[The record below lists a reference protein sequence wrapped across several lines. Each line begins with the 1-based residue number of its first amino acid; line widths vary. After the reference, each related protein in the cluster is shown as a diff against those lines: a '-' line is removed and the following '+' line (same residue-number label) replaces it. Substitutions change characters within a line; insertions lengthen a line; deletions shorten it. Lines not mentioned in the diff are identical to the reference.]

1 MIKSSQTAGWLM
13 LVQWLGISLAT
24 SLPIAVQAAT
34 SEEVAPA
41 TIAPVEIAPAPAPE
55 APASLPEPAPLPDPV
70 VVESEPRPAA
80 AAAEL
85 EAIETKPVEVA
96 PNQPEVVS
104 DQTYINPQDF
114 SLSEQPDRP
123 ATPDVIISERSSG
136 CQAVLQP
143 GSSVP
148 TRLCH
153 TPPAQTAYTARPD
166 QSSSLGQIDQ
176 SQSGGS
182 SYNAAYASSA
192 QSGSSSYNTG
202 RNSSISKLYRGS
214 NPLRWLGLSGKNM
227 FFPLSIPAEISSV
240 FGWRLNPVSGTWRMH
255 TGTDLAAP
263 IGTPVLAVQTGEVVA
278 ANSLGGYG
286 LAVILA
292 HNQHQHETLYA
303 HLSELLVNP
312 GQTVKQGEV
321 IGLVGSTGNST
332 GPHLHFEILQRTAE
346 GMVPV
351 DSGPKL
357 TAAMNEMQR
366 AIKVAGAKP
375 AVNPSAN

>member
-1 MIKSSQTAGWLM
+1 MIKSSQTTGWLM

-24 SLPIAVQAAT
+24 SLPIAVNAAT
-34 SEEVAPA
+34 SDEVAPA
-41 TIAPVEIAPAPAPE
+41 AIAPVEIAPPAVSEAPAP
-55 APASLPEPAPLPDPV
+55 LPEPAAPLPDPV
-70 VVESEPRPAA
+70 VVESQPHPAA

-85 EAIETKPVEVA
+85 EAIEAKPVA
-96 PNQPEVVS
+96 SQQPEVVS
-104 DQTYINPQDF
+104 NQTYINPKDF
-114 SLSEQPDRP
+114 SLSEQPDHP
-123 ATPDVIISERSSG
+123 ASPDVVISERSSG

-148 TRLCH
+148 TSLCH
-153 TPPAQTAYTARPD
+153 TPPAQTAYTARAD
-166 QSSSLGQIDQ
+166 QSPSLDRINQGQY
-176 SQSGGS
+176 GGS
-182 SYNAAYASSA
+182 GYSTASSESVRSA
-192 QSGSSSYNTG
+192 PTSSNAG
-202 RNSSISKLYRGS
+202 RNPYISKLYQGS
-214 NPLRWLGLSGKNM
+214 NPLRWLGLNGKNM
-227 FFPLSIPAEISSV
+227 FFPLTIPAEITSV

-263 IGTPVLAVQTGEVVA
+263 IGTPVLAVQAGEVAA

-303 HLSELLVNP
+303 HLSEMLVNP
-312 GQTVKQGEV
+312 GQKVKQGEV

-357 TAAMNEMQR
+357 TAAMGELQR
-366 AIKVAGAKP
+366 AIKVARAK
-375 AVNPSAN
+375 